1 MPRSRSIQ
9 SWLLPEPMKVASF
22 NINNINRRLTNLLNW
37 LHEAQPDIVCLQELK
52 ATDAEFLA
60 DAIGQAGYH
69 AVWRGEQRWNGVA
82 ILARWA
88 PVVTRMELPGDA
100 ADAQCRYLEAAV
112 NGVLVASIYAPNGNP
127 QPGPK
132 FDYKL
137 AWLRRLTS
145 HAGELYATGAPVV
158 LAGDYNIVP
167 TDLDIYP
174 SKSWDRNALLQPQS
188 RAAYQALLAQGWTDA
203 IRALHPKE
211 RVYTFWDYMR
221 HRWERDGGLRLD
233 HILLSSALTE
243 RLQGAGVDRQTRGME
258 DASDHAPAWVILRD
272 GLGHHGAGSRQT
284 RRQTIA
290 ATTMPSPKANPSTHR
305 ISDGTIQKRRSA
317 KIGRPALSGRP
328 LLVIDGD
335 SFAHRSYHA
344 LPKTIRRSDG
354 RAAGAILGFANFVL
368 RLYSDERPR
377 AVIVGWD
384 TLEAPTKRH
393 EMFPA
398 YQSGREF
405 DDDLIEQLNVLPEL
419 VAAFGFANA
428 KADGYEA
435 DDFLAAAVAAEERG
449 GGSALVA
456 SGDRDSFQLASSR
469 TTILYPSRGGEIARI
484 GPAEVR
490 QRYGVDPKQVP
501 DFIALRGDP
510 SDKLPGAAGV
520 GPKRAAQLVQRYSTL
535 DGVLKAGL
543 FQPQAKML
551 RLYRLIATMNAK
563 APLPS
568 LADQEPR
575 WNSASAFARD
585 WGLNQL
591 AGRFDE
597 MA

>member
-1 MPRSRSIQ
+1 
-9 SWLLPEPMKVASF
+9 MKIASF

-37 LHEAQPDIVCLQELK
+37 LREAEPDIVCLQELK
-52 ATDAEFLA
+52 ASDSEFPAE
-60 DAIGQAGYH
+60 AIRQAGYH
-69 AVWRGEQRWNGVA
+69 AVCRGEARWNGVA

-88 PVVTRMELPGDA
+88 PIVTRMDLPGDT
-100 ADAQCRYLEAAV
+100 ADGQCRYLEAAV

-137 AWLRRLTS
+137 AWLKRLNA
-145 HAGELYATGAPVV
+145 HAAELYATGAPVV
-158 LAGDYNIVP
+158 LAGDYNVVP
-167 TDLDIYP
+167 TDLDIY
-174 SKSWDRNALLQPQS
+174 STKSWDRNALLQPES
-188 RAAYQALLAQGWTDA
+188 RAAYQRLLAQGWTDA

-211 RVYTFWDYMR
+211 PMYTFWDYMR
-221 HRWERDGGLRLD
+221 NRWERDGGLRLD
-233 HILLSSALTE
+233 HILLSSTLTE
-243 RLQGAGVDRQTRGME
+243 RLQSAGVDRQTRGMA
-258 DASDHAPAWVILRD
+258 DASDHAPLWVRLRD
-272 GLGHHGAGSRQT
+272 GPD
-284 RRQTIA
+284 RRGNLLREASGKTIA
-290 ATTMPSPKANPSTHR
+290 AGTTAAPKTERSTHR
-305 ISDGTIQKRRSA
+305 TGDGT
-317 KIGRPALSGRP
+317 GRKWRPARTGQPALSGRP

-354 RAAGAILGFANFVL
+354 KAAGAILGFANVLL
-368 RLYSDERPR
+368 RLYADQQPR

-384 TLEAPTKRH
+384 TLEAPTKRQ
-393 EMFPA
+393 EIFPA

-405 DDDLIEQLNVLPEL
+405 DDDLIEQLSVLPEL

-428 KADGYEA
+428 KAPGYEA
-435 DDFLAAAVAAEERG
+435 DDFLAAAVAAEERA

-456 SGDRDSFQLASSR
+456 SGDRDSFQLASPR

-484 GPAEVR
+484 GPEEVR
-490 QRYGVDPKQVP
+490 QRYGVDPNQVP

-520 GPKRAAQLVQRYSTL
+520 GPKRAAQLVQRYRTL
-535 DGVLKAGL
+535 DGVLEAGL
-543 FQPQAKML
+543 FKTQAEML
-551 RLYRLIATMNAK
+551 RLYRLIATMDAK
-563 APLPS
+563 APLPL
-568 LADQEPR
+568 LADQEPT
-575 WNSASAFARD
+575 WGSASTFTRD

-591 AGRFDE
+591 ADRLGE